1 MEKASLEDLKVLIFD
16 AFYFFSVKY
25 AFYFLVL
32 TFYQSNI
39 IEYWKLSKC
48 WSRSFC
54 HCLKAAIIFFRH
66 ALTWFLDINKY
77 KQFYCREIHLLSDL
91 FLFWFWSYLLSE
103 LPYLVFTR
111 L

>member
-39 IEYWKLSKC
+39 IEY
-48 WSRSFC
+48 
-54 HCLKAAIIFFRH
+54 
-66 ALTWFLDINKY
+66 
-77 KQFYCREIHLLSDL
+77 
-91 FLFWFWSYLLSE
+91 
-103 LPYLVFTR
+103 
-111 L
+111 